1 MLKEFADYITYTL
14 LKLEPT
20 SHLGD
25 ALNFFI
31 YDTLKIFLLLTTIVY
46 VVAIIRA
53 YFPPEKT
60 KRILSHKR
68 EYIGNTMAALLGIVT
83 PFCSCSA
90 VPLFIGFVE
99 AGVPLGVTFS
109 FLISSPMVN
118 EIALIML
125 WGLFGWKIAL
135 IYTGTGVALAIVSG
149 IVIGKLK
156 MEKYVQDYV
165 WEIKAGA
172 GEIVQTTFREKLV
185 YARDYTVEL
194 LKRIW
199 PYVIIGIALGGIVHG
214 YIPTDFVVKYA
225 GRDNPFAVL
234 VAVLIGIPLYS
245 NAAGMIPVVQALVG
259 KGMAMGTVLAF
270 MMSVT
275 AISFPEAVILK
286 NVLKMRLIYTFFGIV
301 AVGIVIVGY
310 LVQRD
315 FIGGIEMEI
324 KVLGPGCANCVKME
338 ELAKTA
344 VKELGIEAKIEKI
357 TDIGQIAMNGI
368 LSTPGLMV
376 NGKIK
381 HSGKPL
387 PSLEKVKELIKG
399 EA

>member
-1 MLKEFADYITYTL
+1 MIKQFADYMTYSIM
-14 LKLEPT
+14 KLGQGT
-20 SHLGD
+20 
-25 ALNFFI
+25 ALADSVNFFI
-31 YDTLKIFLLLTTIVY
+31 YDTIKIFLLLFTIIFA
-46 VVAIIRA
+46 VAVLRS

-60 KRILSHKR
+60 KKILSHKKQF
-68 EYIGNTMAALLGIVT
+68 IGNILAALLGIVT

-118 EIALIML
+118 EIALVML

-135 IYTGTGVALAIVSG
+135 IYAATGVVLAIISG
-149 IVIGKLK
+149 IVIGKLN

-165 WEIKAGA
+165 WEMKV
-172 GEIVQTTFREKLV
+172 GEMAVANTRFHDKLV
-185 YARDYTVEL
+185 YARDYTKDL
-194 LKRIW
+194 MKKLW
-199 PYVIIGIALGGIVHG
+199 PYVVIGIGLGALVHG
-214 YIPTDFVVKYA
+214 YVPTDFVVKYA
-225 GRDNPFAVL
+225 GPENPFAVL

-301 AVGIVIVGY
+301 AVGIIIVGY
-310 LVQRD
+310 L
-315 FIGGIEMEI
+315 FN
-324 KVLGPGCANCVKME
+324 A
-338 ELAKTA
+338 
-344 VKELGIEAKIEKI
+344 
-357 TDIGQIAMNGI
+357 I
-368 LSTPGLMV
+368 L
-376 NGKIK
+376 
-381 HSGKPL
+381 
-387 PSLEKVKELIKG
+387 
-399 EA
+399 

>member
-1 MLKEFADYITYTL
+1 VLKEFADYITYAL
-14 LKLEPT
+14 LKLDPS

-68 EYIGNTMAALLGIVT
+68 EYIGNIMAALLGIVT

-125 WGLFGWKIAL
+125 WGLFGWKIAV
-135 IYTGTGVALAIVSG
+135 IYTGTGVVLAIVSG

-172 GEIVQTTFREKLV
+172 GEIIQTSFREKLI
-185 YARDYTVEL
+185 YARDYTTEL

-234 VAVLIGIPLYS
+234 VAVLIGVPLYS

-301 AVGIVIVGY
+301 SIGIIIVGY
-310 LVQRD
+310 L
-315 FIGGIEMEI
+315 FN
-324 KVLGPGCANCVKME
+324 A
-338 ELAKTA
+338 
-344 VKELGIEAKIEKI
+344 
-357 TDIGQIAMNGI
+357 I
-368 LSTPGLMV
+368 L
-376 NGKIK
+376 
-381 HSGKPL
+381 
-387 PSLEKVKELIKG
+387 
-399 EA
+399 

>member
-1 MLKEFADYITYTL
+1 MLKQFTDYVTFTL
-14 LKLEPT
+14 LELEPT
-20 SHLGD
+20 SHAGE

-31 YDTLKIFLLLTTIVY
+31 YDTLKIFTLLTTIVF

-60 KRILSHKR
+60 KRILAHER
-68 EYIGNTMAALLGIVT
+68 EYIGNVMAALLGIVT

-99 AGVPLGVTFS
+99 AGIPLGVTFS

-135 IYTGTGVALAIVSG
+135 IYTSTGVLLAIASG
-149 IVIGKLK
+149 IVIGRLK
-156 MEKYVQDYV
+156 MEKHVQDYV
-165 WEIKAGA
+165 WEMKVGNS
-172 GEIVQTTFREKLV
+172 EIVETSFSQKID
-185 YARDYTVEL
+185 YARNYTAEL
-194 LKRIW
+194 LKKIW
-199 PYVIIGIALGGIVHG
+199 PYVIIGIGLGGIVHG

-225 GRDNPFAVL
+225 GPDNPFAVL
-234 VAVLIGIPLYS
+234 IAVLIGVPLYS

-286 NVLKMRLIYTFFGIV
+286 NVLKMRLIYIFFGIV
-301 AVGIVIVGY
+301 AVGIIIVGY
-310 LVQRD
+310 L
-315 FIGGIEMEI
+315 F
-324 KVLGPGCANCVKME
+324 N
-338 ELAKTA
+338 T
-344 VKELGIEAKIEKI
+344 
-357 TDIGQIAMNGI
+357 I
-368 LSTPGLMV
+368 L
-376 NGKIK
+376 
-381 HSGKPL
+381 
-387 PSLEKVKELIKG
+387 
-399 EA
+399 

>member
-1 MLKEFADYITYTL
+1 MLKQFADYITYTL
-14 LKLEPT
+14 FKLAPT
-20 SHLGD
+20 SHAGE
-25 ALNFFI
+25 ALDFFI
-31 YDTLKIFLLLTTIVY
+31 YDTFKIFLLLATIVF
-46 VVAIIRA
+46 VVAVIRA

-60 KRILSHKR
+60 KKILSHKK
-68 EYIGNTMAALLGIVT
+68 EFIGNILAALLGIVT

-118 EIALIML
+118 EVALIML

-135 IYTGTGVALAIVSG
+135 IYTGTGVVLAIVAG

-165 WEIKAGA
+165 WEMQVGKI
-172 GEIVQTTFREKLV
+172 EVIETSFRDKLY
-185 YARDYTVEL
+185 YARSYTSDL
-194 LKRIW
+194 LKKLW
-199 PYVIIGIALGGIVHG
+199 PYVVIGVGVGAIVHG

-225 GRDNPFAVL
+225 GPGNPFAVL

-245 NAAGMIPVVQALVG
+245 KAAGMIPVVKALVG

-286 NVLKMRLIYTFFGIV
+286 KVLKMQLIVTFFSIV
-301 AVGIVIVGY
+301 AIGIVIVGY
-310 LVQRD
+310 L
-315 FIGGIEMEI
+315 FN
-324 KVLGPGCANCVKME
+324 A
-338 ELAKTA
+338 
-344 VKELGIEAKIEKI
+344 
-357 TDIGQIAMNGI
+357 I
-368 LSTPGLMV
+368 L
-376 NGKIK
+376 
-381 HSGKPL
+381 
-387 PSLEKVKELIKG
+387 
-399 EA
+399 